1 MHSISRLLAAAVLGL
16 PAISLAGPSD
26 YIYVPAVEYG
36 EREVD
41 LKYGTGKLPGGEG
54 RDTAGSVGAGWGA
67 NPWWFTEAYVKYH
80 KEPGEWQKYDAFE
93 WENKF
98 QLTET
103 GRYPVDAGLIT
114 EVEVPRE
121 RATEGYELKVG
132 PLFQW
137 DTGLVQWNAN
147 LLLERVVRARP
158 DPDVPRVTEMGYQ
171 LQVKYRAGPA
181 FEYGVQ
187 AFGDL
192 GKWNRW
198 APASDQS
205 HRLGPAVFG
214 KFKVGEHETMR
225 YNAAWLVGLNGG
237 APDNT
242 LRMQVEYEF

>member
-1 MHSISRLLAAAVLGL
+1 MSISRLLAAVALGL
-16 PAISLAGPSD
+16 PAISHAGPSD
-26 YIYVPAVEYG
+26 YVFMPAVEYG

-41 LKYGTGKLPGGEG
+41 LKYGTAKLPGGEG
-54 RDTAGSVGAGWGA
+54 RNTAGSIGLGLGA
-67 NPWWFTEAYVKYH
+67 NPWWFTEAYAKYH

-98 QLTET
+98 QLSET
-103 GRYPVDAGLIT
+103 GKYPVDVGLIT

-121 RATEGYELKVG
+121 RATEGYELKAG

-147 LLLERVVRARP
+147 VLFERVVRGRP
-158 DPDVPRVTEMGYQ
+158 DPDDPRATEMGYQ
-171 LQVKYRAGPA
+171 FQVKYRASPA

-192 GKWNRW
+192 GKRNHW
-198 APASDQS
+198 APGAEQS

-214 KFKVGEHETMR
+214 KLKVGEHEALR
-225 YNAAWLVGLNGG
+225 YNAASLVGLNRG

-242 LRMQVEYEF
+242 FRAQVEYEF